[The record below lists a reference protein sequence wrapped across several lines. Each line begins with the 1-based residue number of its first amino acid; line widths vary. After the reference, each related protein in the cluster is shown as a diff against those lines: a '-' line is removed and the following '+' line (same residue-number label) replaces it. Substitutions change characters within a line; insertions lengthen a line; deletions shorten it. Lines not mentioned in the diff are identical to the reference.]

1 MIDLLQRLRERKLGQ
16 WALAY
21 AAGAWVV
28 LQGLDLIGHQFDW
41 PTGVL
46 RGITVVL
53 GVGFFTTL
61 VLAWYHGERGAQK
74 ISGIEL
80 SILTVLLAIGGL
92 LLWRFAPTK
101 HETSPVTI
109 AAKPAMA
116 ASIIPAKS
124 IAVLPFENLSEDK
137 ANAYFASGMQDMI
150 LTKLADIGDLKVIS
164 RTSTEKYKSHP
175 DNLKDIAQQLG
186 VATILEGSVQKSG
199 NQVLINVQLID
210 ANTDSHLWAEAYPRT
225 LDNIFGIE
233 GEVAQKVADALK
245 AKLQPDE
252 SARIASVPTR
262 NPEAY
267 DLFLKAEN
275 FTRQFDTSTAK
286 DPTEAVSKAADLYTR
301 TIAADPAFALAYARL
316 SYLKSRTYWT
326 GIDHSPQAINAAQV
340 AATQALALQPDLPEA
355 HLAMGYIHYWGHRDY
370 APALTEFATAR
381 ARRPNDTEVI
391 AAIAFVYRRQGKML
405 QAIDELQQAAVL
417 DPRDTRQPSHL
428 CDTLVYLR
436 RYTEA
441 ETACDRSLA
450 LAPENIQADIIR
462 AQALQMRGDLD
473 GSSRALAAIPADYDP
488 QGSVSLA
495 RFDLAMAMR
504 QPDAAL
510 AAVVKAPTWLQ
521 DGANNVLV
529 PVMLLRGRAL
539 ARKGESGPARAA
551 FLAAQQALQ
560 GLPRE
565 SQAQAGAVSNL
576 SIVYAGLGQKDA
588 ALAAARRATELLPRS
603 QDMLD
608 GTFYLARLAKIEA
621 QVGETE
627 SALKHIE
634 QLIAAPAGYEVSAA
648 SLRTDPVWD
657 PLRKDPR
664 FQALLAAHPTDDT
677 KASHP

>member
-1 MIDLLQRLRERKLGQ
+1 MTDFLQRLRERKLGQ

-41 PTGVL
+41 PGGLL
-46 RGITVVL
+46 RGMTVAA
-53 GVGFFTTL
+53 GVGFFATL

-80 SILTVLLAIGGL
+80 SILTMLRAIGGL
-92 LLWRFAPTK
+92 LLWRFAPTV
-101 HETSPVTI
+101 HDTSPVTI

-116 ASIIPAKS
+116 ASSIPAKS

-150 LTKLADIGDLKVIS
+150 LTKLADIGELKVIS

-225 LDNIFGIE
+225 LENIFGVE

-245 AKLQPDE
+245 AKLQPAE

-262 NPEAY
+262 NHEAY
-267 DLFLKAEN
+267 DLLLKAEN
-275 FTRQFDTSTAK
+275 FTRQFDQNTAK
-286 DPTEAVSKAADLYTR
+286 DPAEAVRKAADLYTSA
-301 TIAADPAFALAYARL
+301 IAADPDFALAYARL
-316 SYLKSRTYWT
+316 SFLKARAYWT
-326 GIDHSPQAINAAQV
+326 GTDHSPQAINAAQV

-370 APALTEFATAR
+370 AAALVEFSTAR
-381 ARRPNDTEVI
+381 ASLPNDPDVI
-391 AAIAFVYRRQGKML
+391 AAIAFVHRRQGKLL
-405 QAIDELQQAAVL
+405 QAIDELKQATVL
-417 DPRDTRQPSHL
+417 NPRDTGLPRDL
-428 CDTLVYLR
+428 CDTFGYAR
-436 RYTEA
+436 RYAEA
-441 ETACDRSLA
+441 ESACNRSLA
-450 LAPENIQADIIR
+450 LAPDNIEASRIR
-462 AQALQMRGDLD
+462 ATVLQMRGDLD
-473 GSSRALAAIPADYDP
+473 GASRALAAIATDYDP
-488 QGSVSLA
+488 EGSVSLA
-495 RFDLAMAMR
+495 RFDLALAMR
-504 QPDAAL
+504 QPDTAL
-510 AAVVKAPTWLQ
+510 ATLAKAPAWLA
-521 DGANNVLV
+521 DTENNVLV
-529 PVMLLRGRAL
+529 PVTLLRGLAL
-539 ARKGESGPARAA
+539 ARKGEARPARAA

-560 GLPRE
+560 GLPHE
-565 SQAQAGAVSNL
+565 SQAQAGTVGNL
-576 SIVYAGLGQKDA
+576 ATVYAGLGQTDA
-588 ALAAARRATELLPRS
+588 ALAAARRATELLPMS

-634 QLIAAPAGYEVSAA
+634 QLLAAPAGYEVSAA

-657 PLRKDPR
+657 PVRNDPR
-664 FQALLAAHPTDDT
+664 FQALLVEHVNDDKAATHE
-677 KASHP
+677 